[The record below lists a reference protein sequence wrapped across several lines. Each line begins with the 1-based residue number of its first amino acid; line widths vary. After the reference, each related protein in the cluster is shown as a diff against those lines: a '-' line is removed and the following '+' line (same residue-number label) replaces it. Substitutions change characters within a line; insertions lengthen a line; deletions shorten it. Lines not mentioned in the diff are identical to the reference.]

1 MAEPAKKAPS
11 EDPPVS
17 DPSAV
22 ARAYRLHRA
31 KRRVRQERTRARRRA
46 NVRFWIVLLGLL
58 ALSVYISVVIWHQ
71 VQKLFGL

>member
-17 DPSAV
+17 DPSAI

-58 ALSVYISVVIWHQ
+58 ALSVYVSIIIWHQ

>member
-17 DPSAV
+17 DSSAV
-22 ARAYRLHRA
+22 DRAYRLHRA

-58 ALSVYISVVIWHQ
+58 ALSVYLSVVIWHQ

>member
-17 DPSAV
+17 DPSAI

-31 KRRVRQERTRARRRA
+31 KRRVRQERTRARRQA

-58 ALSVYISVVIWHQ
+58 ALSVYVSIIIWHQ

>member
-1 MAEPAKKAPS
+1 MAEPAKKALS

-17 DPSAV
+17 DPSAI

-58 ALSVYISVVIWHQ
+58 ALSVYLSITIWHQ

>member
-1 MAEPAKKAPS
+1 MAEPAKKAPA

-17 DPSAV
+17 DPSAI

-58 ALSVYISVVIWHQ
+58 ALSVYLSIIIWHQ

>member
-17 DPSAV
+17 DPNAV
-22 ARAYRLHRA
+22 ARAYRLQRA

>member
-1 MAEPAKKAPS
+1 MAEPAKKGPS

-22 ARAYRLHRA
+22 DRAYRLHRA

-58 ALSVYISVVIWHQ
+58 ALSAYLSVVIWHQ